1 MDDNGR
7 EHTQEDSPMLRVAF
21 AIAVAVHGAFQL
33 FGSAV
38 AFELI
43 DAERL
48 YENLLLGGHLEL
60 ASAGGVPIG
69 IALLLTGVAFLAGA
83 GAIWSGAGW
92 GLPIIGITIIVSMLV
107 TALGE
112 RSISGT
118 LVNVFLLVG
127 VWQLWR
133 REPAWDY
140 PR

>member
-1 MDDNGR
+1 
-7 EHTQEDSPMLRVAF
+7 MLRIAF

-33 FGSAV
+33 FGAAV

-60 ASAGGVPIG
+60 ASAGGATIG
-69 IALLLTGVAFLAGA
+69 IALLVTGAAFLAGA
-83 GAIWSGAGW
+83 VAVWTGARW
-92 GLPIIGITIIVSMLV
+92 GLPIIGMTIVASMLV

-112 RSISGT
+112 RSVSGT
-118 LVNVFLLVG
+118 LVNLALLIG

>member
-1 MDDNGR
+1 
-7 EHTQEDSPMLRVAF
+7 MLRIAF
-21 AIAVAVHGAFQL
+21 VIAVAIHGAFQL
-33 FGSAV
+33 FGTAV
-38 AFELI
+38 AFELV

-60 ASAGGVPIG
+60 ASEGGPAIG
-69 IALLLTGVAFLAGA
+69 IALLLTGAAFLAGA
-83 GAIWSGAGW
+83 FAVWTGARW
-92 GLPIIGITIIVSMLV
+92 GLPIIGITIVASMLV

-118 LVNVFLLVG
+118 LVNLVLLVG

-140 PR
+140 PA